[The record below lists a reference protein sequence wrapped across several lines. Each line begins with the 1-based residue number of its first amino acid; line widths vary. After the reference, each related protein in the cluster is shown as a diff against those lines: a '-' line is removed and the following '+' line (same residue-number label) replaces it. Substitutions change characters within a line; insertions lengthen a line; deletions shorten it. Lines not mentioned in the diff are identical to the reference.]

1 LLANPA
7 AFRLPERGD
16 IAYAVLSAVATAVVS
31 RCTTERW
38 LAAWEI
44 MGAAAEQGAKDIAAA
59 AARQLARLRREKPE
73 LPMPVQVRQYFLA
86 LLKLAGVI

>member
-1 LLANPA
+1 
-7 AFRLPERGD
+7 
-16 IAYAVLSAVATAVVS
+16 VS
-31 RCTTERW
+31 NCTTERW

-73 LPMPVQVRQYFLA
+73 LELPTPVQVRQHFVP
-86 LLKLAGVI
+86 LLEAAGVI